1 MMDEVPK
8 ENMVSVNFLCALFA
22 LLDFLTLEAGTER
35 VSLNVSQEL
44 PLYAAYYFRR
54 AQISHDD

>member
-8 ENMVSVNFLCALFA
+8 ENMVSVNFPHALFA
-22 LLDFLTLEAGTER
+22 LLDFLTLEVGTER
-35 VSLNVSQEL
+35 VSQNVSREL
-44 PLYAAYYFRR
+44 PLYAAHYFRR